1 MFFSD
6 EMPYEQ
12 VFNPVQFLLKV
23 FFWFVD
29 FLWIFF
35 PFHQTEVALKQFH
48 DESLENREN
57 FPFSENSL
65 SVSLSIC
72 LYVSVLYMPQIVIE
86 KTCLHF
92 LSSVCPLL
100 LQPCLLL

>member
-1 MFFSD
+1 
-6 EMPYEQ
+6 MPYEQ

-57 FPFSENSL
+57 FLREALVMQHLEHPCIVQLLGVCQGPPLMLVRTPPL
-65 SVSLSIC
+65 SFC
-72 LYVSVLYMPQIVIE
+72 WG
-86 KTCLHF
+86 
-92 LSSVCPLL
+92 
-100 LQPCLLL
+100 